1 MTKADPSSWVE
12 QTAKAVKG
20 ELDKVDLGE
29 ASGAL
34 HSADKAFSVWTQQ
47 AVVDTKSQID
57 KIDLGQVAEALD
69 QGGKDIL
76 FWTEEAFKSIM
87 TQTDKIDM
95 SGANDITHEAAS
107 GLRQAV
113 DNMGSEG
120 FEGWLKQATKDVG
133 LHTTLVDL
141 QYVKVEELPEK
152 TVKYIRE
159 NPGQTAFYVVNEVV
173 LIAPVVVTGPL
184 YAMFG
189 FGAKGV
195 RAASLAAKAQSLYG
209 AAVPAGGVFAHLTSV
224 AMGGYGVTVV
234 NGVVQAG
241 AAAGMAVKKAVD
253 FAGGAASAHE
263 EL

>member
-34 HSADKAFSVWTQQ
+34 HSAGKAFSAWTQQ
-47 AVVDTKSQID
+47 AVVDTRSQID

-95 SGANDITHEAAS
+95 SGANEITHEAAS

-141 QYVKVEELPEK
+141 QYVKLEELPEK
-152 TVKYIRE
+152 TVKYIQE
-159 NPGQTAFYVVNEVV
+159 NPGQTAFYVVNGVV
-173 LIAPVVVTGPL
+173 LVAPVVVTGPL

-189 FGAKGV
+189 FGANGV
-195 RAASLAAKAQSLYG
+195 PSLAATAQSLHG
-209 AAVPAGGVFAHLTSV
+209 AAVPAGGVFGHLTSV
-224 AMGGYGVTVV
+224 AMGEYGVTVV

-253 FAGGAASAHE
+253 FAGGAESAHE